1 MRTPVLI
8 ISTLSALGISIAY
21 DQINQAT
28 GISLPVLLWAAVVT
42 LLFGLCV
49 GLTKKNDDLKETEE
63 S

>member
-21 DQINQAT
+21 DQIKQAT

-49 GLTKKNDDLKETEE
+49 GLTKKNDDSKETEE